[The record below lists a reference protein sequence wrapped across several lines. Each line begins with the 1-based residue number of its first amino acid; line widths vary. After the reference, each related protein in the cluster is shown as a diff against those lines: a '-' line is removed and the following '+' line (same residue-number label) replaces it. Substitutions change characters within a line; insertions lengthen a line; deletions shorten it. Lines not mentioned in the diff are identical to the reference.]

1 MTGNEM
7 KQIILSVEKGKGMKI
22 VLKNEKEVQLFRQK
36 IFVAGKYGIKIS
48 LVKVYGNT
56 FYLEKTEDGD
66 TERYVKFAFSGRGNF
81 RISGK

>member
-7 KQIILSVEKGKGMKI
+7 KQIILSVEKGRGMKI

-36 IFVAGKYGIKIS
+36 IFVAGKYGIKVS

-56 FYLEKTEDGD
+56 FYLEKIEDGD
-66 TERYVKFAFSGRGNF
+66 TGRYVKYAFSGRGNF
-81 RISGK
+81 KISGK